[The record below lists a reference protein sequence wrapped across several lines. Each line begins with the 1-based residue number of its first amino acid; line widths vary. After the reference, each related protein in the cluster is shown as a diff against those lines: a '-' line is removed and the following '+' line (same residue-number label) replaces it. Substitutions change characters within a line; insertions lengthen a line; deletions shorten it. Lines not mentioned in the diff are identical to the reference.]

1 MDAGGKHID
10 KKYTSEYAFE
20 ELVAELTSA
29 YLCAELDFSKLITDN
44 AAYVKGWLK
53 ALESDVKFVFRAS
66 RQAMKA
72 WQFIK
77 EAVVKSMEAA

>member
-1 MDAGGKHID
+1 
-10 KKYTSEYAFE
+10 
-20 ELVAELTSA
+20 
-29 YLCAELDFSKLITDN
+29 
-44 AAYVKGWLK
+44 VKGWLK